1 MSLGHKIR
9 FRLDYLIFRY
19 FILHLFYNLCDE
31 KTAAFD
37 AFMWI
42 LKCTEY
48 DMWKYIKYLK

>member
-31 KTAAFD
+31 KTAGFD
-37 AFMWI
+37 ACMWI

-48 DMWKYIKYLK
+48 DM